1 MPGFE
6 NIELVNSKRQS
17 WKNNNKSAFCDK
29 EPAVGNDVDVL
40 CECCEFSQMNTT
52 PLKKTFH
59 LTLYNVLQ

>member
-6 NIELVNSKRQS
+6 NIELVNNKRQS

-29 EPAVGNDVDVL
+29 EPAVGNDGDVL

-52 PLKKTFH
+52 PLR
-59 LTLYNVLQ
+59 V